1 MTKQSDKQRDCFMG
15 LLVFDI
21 AFDDDVPENQRG
33 VLESVE
39 EGASVAEVVDFG
51 VGIERKEARR
61 Y

>member
-1 MTKQSDKQRDCFMG
+1 MG